1 MSSSNFLN
9 FTIRRDDY
17 GRKLGNALAR
27 GSLTIVQGNEGSG
40 KSVFGERLAFGLLEN
55 KHSVSYVSTD
65 YSTRDFIKIMK
76 SLDYGVVKYLLNK
89 QLLFMPVFPTTATLT
104 PQANLL
110 ERLVHS
116 SELFDNDIVI
126 VDSLNRL
133 VGTRKLTDNDLFD
146 FVTFL
151 KRLAGIEKTLF
162 VTFDPLGF
170 PPALKE
176 LLEEIADNFVV
187 LDVKNVQGDLKNVAM
202 IKRWTKGEVEVTK
215 VISYRVEPKIGLII
229 DISSF
234 AG

>member
-1 MSSSNFLN
+1 M
-9 FTIRRDDY
+9 
-17 GRKLGNALAR
+17 
-27 GSLTIVQGNEGSG
+27 
-40 KSVFGERLAFGLLEN
+40 
-55 KHSVSYVSTD
+55 HS
-65 YSTRDFIKIMK
+65 
-76 SLDYGVVKYLLNK
+76 
-89 QLLFMPVFPTTATLT
+89 A
-104 PQANLL
+104 
-110 ERLVHS
+110 
-116 SELFDNDIVI
+116 ELFESDIVI

-151 KRLAGIEKTLF
+151 KRLAGIEKSLF

-202 IKRWTKGEVEVTK
+202 VKRWTKGEVEVTK
-215 VISYRVEPKIGLII
+215 VISYCVEPKIGLII

>member
-1 MSSSNFLN
+1 MASSSFLN

-17 GRKLGNALAR
+17 GRKLGSALAR
-27 GSLTIVQGNEGSG
+27 GSLSIVQGAEGAG
-40 KSVFGERLAFGLLEN
+40 KSVFAERMAFGLLEN
-55 KHSVSYVSTD
+55 KNSVSYVSTD

-76 SLDYGVVKYLLNK
+76 SLDYSVVKYLLNK
-89 QLLFMPVFPTTATLT
+89 QLMFIPVFPTTAKLT
-104 PQANLL
+104 PHENLL
-110 ERLVHS
+110 ERLIHS
-116 SELFDNDIVI
+116 PELFENDIVI

-170 PPALKE
+170 PPSLKE

-202 IKRWTKGEVEVTK
+202 VKRWTKGMVEVTK

-234 AG
+234 SG